1 LRYNCL
7 RELIIHS
14 NTNSLNN
21 LDILG
26 NALLDYH
33 FGRYTEDI
41 ITETNISD
49 ADELPL
55 PYLFR
60 SYAEMPK
67 LEQNALKHCRGT
79 ILDVGCGAGSHAL
92 YLQEK
97 GLNVTAIDTSEGA
110 VEVAKLRGLHQVSN
124 KALLDYKN
132 ERYDTILLL
141 MNGTGIFERVSG
153 VPEYLQHLKTLLNEN
168 GQILIDSSDLQYTY
182 PENEDGSIWV
192 PANHYY
198 GELQFTMSYKEE
210 KTGEFPWLYLGESL
224 FEELATSNGFKFE
237 ILKRGENFD
246 YLARLTVAAHNPL

>member
-1 LRYNCL
+1 M
-7 RELIIHS
+7 
-14 NTNSLNN
+14 NN

-33 FGRYTEDI
+33 FGKYTEDI

-60 SYAEMPK
+60 SYSEMPK
-67 LEQNALKHCRGT
+67 LEQTALKLCHGT

-110 VEVAKLRGLHQVSN
+110 VKVAKLRGLHHVLSEAFLN
-124 KALLDYKN
+124 HKAGKYN
-132 ERYDTILLL
+132 TILLL
-141 MNGTGIFERVSG
+141 MNGTGIFERVSA
-153 VPEYLQHLKTLLNEN
+153 VPDYLQHLKTLLNEN
-168 GQILIDSSDLQYTY
+168 GQILIDSSDLQYMY

-198 GELQFTMSYKEE
+198 GELQFTMSYKGE
-210 KTGEFPWLYLGESL
+210 KTTEFSWLYLGESL
-224 FEELATSNGFKFE
+224 FEELATSNGFHFE
-237 ILKRGENFD
+237 VISRGQNFD
-246 YLARLTVAAHNPL
+246 YLARLTVAEHNPL